1 MATNETEA
9 LGRFDRLEERIL
21 RLLEA
26 NSGIAAEN
34 KAMRDALADKARE
47 IEELREKIDR
57 LDKEKGAVR
66 EKVDTL
72 LARLDSLV

>member
-1 MATNETEA
+1 MAANDTEA
-9 LGRFDRLEERIL
+9 LGGFARLEERIL

-26 NSGIAAEN
+26 NSGIVAEN
-34 KAMRDALADKARE
+34 KAMRGALADKDRE
-47 IEELREKIDR
+47 IDELREKIDR
-57 LDKEKGAVR
+57 LDNEKGAVK